1 MTVTVDPRDLRT
13 AFGKFATG
21 VTVITVR
28 SGDEEH
34 GMTANS
40 FSSVSLDPPMLLVC
54 VSKRARSLGVITRSG
69 QFGVSVLAEDQQAI
83 SDHFAGKPVFESV
96 VFSSLGGVPTI
107 KGAIAQFGC
116 RLDSV
121 HDAGDH
127 AILVGQIS
135 HYAYCEGRPL
145 LYQDGGYRELS
156 DPAGP
161 CLHNQ
166 NENAKREHP

>member
-1 MTVTVDPRDLRT
+1 MSVSVNPRDLRT

-28 SGDEEH
+28 LGDHEH

-54 VSKRARSLGVITRSG
+54 VSKKARSLEVISQSG
-69 QFGVSVLAEDQQAI
+69 QFGVSVLAADQQ
-83 SDHFAGKPVFESV
+83 SVSNHFAGKPELEKV
-96 VFSSLGGVPTI
+96 VFASLGGVPTI

-116 RLDSV
+116 RLDSI

-127 AILVGQIS
+127 AILLGEIS
-135 HYAYCEGRPL
+135 DYAYCEGRPL

-156 DPAGP
+156 
-161 CLHNQ
+161 
-166 NENAKREHP
+166 NEPLA